1 MLGKL
6 WAIIT
11 FIAQAYQRHV
21 TYNATGVFAQKHIA
35 IQSIQ
40 PKHLQYIENDLTEFG
55 LN

>member
-11 FIAQAYQRHV
+11 FITQAYQRHV
-21 TYNATGVFAQKHIA
+21 TYNTTGVFAQKHIA
-35 IQSIQ
+35 FNSIQ
-40 PKHLQYIENDLTEFG
+40 PKQLQYIANDLTEYV